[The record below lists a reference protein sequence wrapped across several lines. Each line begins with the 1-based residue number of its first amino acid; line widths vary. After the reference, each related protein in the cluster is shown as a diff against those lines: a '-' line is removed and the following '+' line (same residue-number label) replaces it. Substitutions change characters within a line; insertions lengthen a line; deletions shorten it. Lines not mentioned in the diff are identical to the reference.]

1 MKEKDNNSSFKNE
14 DQDIEPE
21 EHYPVKIIKTN
32 RAECHHMKDDDD
44 FNLFDYMEEDFFSSE
59 KAIKLRREENIVNE
73 KERNKI
79 FTNFMPA
86 VRCLKRMT
94 DAIEEENNK
103 NKSNNSNPEKKVNN
117 GILYE
122 FFYSDKFSIDLLI
135 IYLHKENNITIIDT
149 LIELMYQKYINQS
162 LFYLPQLC
170 MFFNYKEYY
179 SSVKSYLLDRCVDQI
194 KFSLQ
199 VTWLLNS
206 FTEDDSPLIKGDTYE
221 WLLQKIEETL
231 VNGVRNT
238 IKLITQNKQL
248 DSSNLTNDNN
258 MSGFGNNYQREK
270 SMNNS
275 DMLPFLEKQSR
286 LLYFNVCIEFY
297 SQLKSMCEDLKNYPK
312 ENDQRKNKLMEY
324 VTKFNEGFAQQ
335 RLDNEEYLLNYPS
348 FFGIILPF
356 NDSSSNED
364 LDSNLIVRIIH
375 DQCFC
380 FSTKAR
386 VPTKICAE
394 CITVKELKNSEI
406 FQKLNNKSKTFKKHS
421 KLFKS
426 FTILEDDEKEDDN
439 TDRLNINN
447 IINNNNNYINKNY
460 FQNNVFQRRKS
471 QKKKTTQYSK
481 LLYNKTLTKTNFELN
496 APNRM
501 NNIDE
506 SKEEDE
512 KGKEL
517 RNFLYN
523 INKEANEENENK
535 IDDKKDVNDI
545 STNSNADNTTKKEET
560 PTSNKVY
567 DDFEI
572 LPDITEDLKNVFGKP
587 MNIIQK
593 EIQQNS
599 PFKNFKSYKLINFIA
614 KADDDLRQ
622 ELLAMQLIKFFD
634 KIFREE
640 KLPLNLHPYEILIT
654 SSSSGLLEFLQNTC
668 SIDGIKKKMATSSKN
683 LCLFYKKFFKENFEE
698 AQINFTRS
706 LAGYSLVCYYLQI
719 KDRHNGNILIDMYGN
734 IIHID
739 FGFILG
745 IAPGGISFEKA
756 PFKLTKEYVEI
767 MGGKDSLYFQ
777 MYKDLMVKGMITCK
791 KYVDNFISIAE
802 IMSKGSK
809 MPCFDNK
816 NIGDIFVK
824 FRERF
829 YPEKNDEDFIRI
841 VDDMV
846 DWSYDNFRTNQYD
859 NYQKLTNGI
868 LP

>member
-1 MKEKDNNSSFKNE
+1 
-14 DQDIEPE
+14 
-21 EHYPVKIIKTN
+21 
-32 RAECHHMKDDDD
+32 
-44 FNLFDYMEEDFFSSE
+44 
-59 KAIKLRREENIVNE
+59 
-73 KERNKI
+73 
-79 FTNFMPA
+79 
-86 VRCLKRMT
+86 
-94 DAIEEENNK
+94 
-103 NKSNNSNPEKKVNN
+103 
-117 GILYE
+117 
-122 FFYSDKFSIDLLI
+122 
-135 IYLHKENNITIIDT
+135 
-149 LIELMYQKYINQS
+149 
-162 LFYLPQLC
+162 
-170 MFFNYKEYY
+170 
-179 SSVKSYLLDRCVDQI
+179 
-194 KFSLQ
+194 
-199 VTWLLNS
+199 
-206 FTEDDSPLIKGDTYE
+206 
-221 WLLQKIEETL
+221 
-231 VNGVRNT
+231 
-238 IKLITQNKQL
+238 
-248 DSSNLTNDNN
+248 
-258 MSGFGNNYQREK
+258 
-270 SMNNS
+270 
-275 DMLPFLEKQSR
+275 
-286 LLYFNVCIEFY
+286 
-297 SQLKSMCEDLKNYPK
+297 MCEDLKNYPK

-324 VTKFNEGFAQQ
+324 VTKFNEDFAQQ
-335 RLDNEEYLLNYPS
+335 RLDNEEYLLDYPS

-364 LDSNLIVRIIH
+364 LDSNLIVRIIP

-406 FQKLNNKSKTFKKHS
+406 FQKLNNKSKTFKKKA

-439 TDRLNINN
+439 TDKININN
-447 IINNNNNYINKNY
+447 IINNNNYHSTKSY
-460 FQNNVFQRRKS
+460 FQNNMFQRRKS
-471 QKKKTTQYSK
+471 QKKKTTQYSQ
-481 LLYNKTLTKTNFELN
+481 LLYTKTLNTTNFDLN
-496 APNRM
+496 TSNRM
-501 NNIDE
+501 DSIDE

-512 KGKEL
+512 RGKEL

-523 INKEANEENENK
+523 INKEANEENYNK
-535 IDDKKDVNDI
+535 ITDKKD
-545 STNSNADNTTKKEET
+545 DNNINTSIDNMTKKEDT
-560 PTSNKVY
+560 PNKEF

-572 LPDITEDLKNVFGKP
+572 LPDITEELKNVFGKP

-640 KLPLNLHPYEILIT
+640 KIPLNLHPYEIVIT
-654 SSSSGLLEFLQNTC
+654 SSSSGMLEFLQNTC

-683 LCLFYKKFFKENFEE
+683 LCLFYKKFFKDNFEE

-706 LAGYSLVCYYLQI
+706 LAGYSLICYYLQI

-767 MGGKDSLYFQ
+767 MGGKDSLYYQ
-777 MYKDLMVKGMITCK
+777 MYKDLMIKGMITCK

-816 NIGDIFVK
+816 NLEDIFVK

-841 VDDMV
+841 VDDMI